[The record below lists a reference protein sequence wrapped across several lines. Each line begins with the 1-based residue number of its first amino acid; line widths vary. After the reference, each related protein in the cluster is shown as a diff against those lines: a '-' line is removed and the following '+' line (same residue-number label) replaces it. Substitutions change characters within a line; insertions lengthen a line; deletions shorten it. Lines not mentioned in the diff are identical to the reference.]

1 MKYAVIS
8 DVHAN
13 ESALAKVLADAH
25 AAGVGEVVCLGDVVG
40 YGPSP
45 SEAVALVR
53 SSCKTVIAGNHDDAV
68 SGRGGIEEFIDLAG
82 DAAARHRDALSSDD
96 IAWLKSL
103 PYTCRFGGAVA
114 AHGDL
119 FDPPK
124 FYYVESESDAK
135 ATFDATDSQLVF
147 VGHTHVPCI
156 FLTGQSGAVYRT
168 PPQDFT
174 LEAGKRYIV
183 NPGSVGYPRECD
195 GKCLSTYVIY
205 DDAENTVEFRSIPFA
220 VSSVMQR
227 GRPAGKT
234 RKWLVAAFVGAAA
247 VLAVFATWTLARKAP
262 EGERVPANDAKP
274 PNATAN
280 ADTPAPTNAPATKV
294 AAAAP
299 AAATAALP
307 AAKPA
312 VQKSPVIATKRLK
325 IPPKTKSISP
335 GIALRKKPKSPPV
348 NLRMR
353 YFDAKGRMV
362 HEEYAPV
369 KLSKGKTTLPWAA
382 RSKGAVEVEFA
393 VLKVRDGDKPALE
406 AFKPSVSN

>member
-1 MKYAVIS
+1 MRYAVIS

-13 ESALAKVLADAH
+13 ESALAKVLADAR
-25 AAGVGEVVCLGDVVG
+25 AAGAGEVVCLGDVVG

-53 SSCKTVIAGNHDDAV
+53 SSCRTVIAGNHDDAV

-96 IAWLKSL
+96 ISWLKSL
-103 PYTCRFGGAVA
+103 PYTCRFGAAVA

-124 FYYVESESDAK
+124 FYYVENDVDAK

-156 FLTGQSGAVYRT
+156 FLTGHSGAIYRT

-174 LEAGKRYIV
+174 LEDGKRYIV

-205 DDAENTVEFRSIPFA
+205 DDEEKTVEFRSIPFA

-227 GRPAGKT
+227 GRPGRTK
-234 RKWLVAAFVGAAA
+234 KMLVAAFVAMAA
-247 VLAVFATWTLARKAP
+247 VLAAVATWTLTRETPTGAARS
-262 EGERVPANDAKP
+262 
-274 PNATAN
+274 
-280 ADTPAPTNAPATKV
+280 
-294 AAAAP
+294 AP
-299 AAATAALP
+299 AAAAAAEPTKQETAVV
-307 AAKPA
+307 A
-312 VQKSPVIATKRLK
+312 VQRIK
-325 IPPKTKSISP
+325 IPGGAMAVSP
-335 GIALRKKPKSPPV
+335 GIVLRKKPKSPPI

-353 YFDAKGRMV
+353 YFDDAGRMIQEDYDLVKAARDKSIKLHVAKAKGAT
-362 HEEYAPV
+362 EI
-369 KLSKGKTTLPWAA
+369 
-382 RSKGAVEVEFA
+382 EFA
-393 VLKVRDGDKPALE
+393 VLKVKEDDQPGIE
-406 AFKPSVSN
+406 EFKPRFTDK

>member
-1 MKYAVIS
+1 MRYAVIS

-13 ESALAKVLADAH
+13 ESALAKVLADAR
-25 AAGVGEVVCLGDVVG
+25 AAGAGEVVCLGDVVG

-53 SSCKTVIAGNHDDAV
+53 SSCRTVIAGNHDDAV

-96 IAWLKSL
+96 ISWLKSL
-103 PYTCRFGGAVA
+103 PYTCRFGAAVA

-124 FYYVESESDAK
+124 FYYVENDVDAK

-156 FLTGQSGAVYRT
+156 FLTGHSGAIYRT

-174 LEAGKRYIV
+174 LEDGKRYIV

-205 DDAENTVEFRSIPFA
+205 DDEEKTVEFRSIPFA

-227 GRPAGKT
+227 GRPGRTK
-234 RKWLVAAFVGAAA
+234 KMLVTAFVAMAA
-247 VLAVFATWTLARKAP
+247 VLAAVATWTLTRETPTGAARS
-262 EGERVPANDAKP
+262 
-274 PNATAN
+274 
-280 ADTPAPTNAPATKV
+280 
-294 AAAAP
+294 AP
-299 AAATAALP
+299 AAAAAAEPTKQETAVV
-307 AAKPA
+307 A
-312 VQKSPVIATKRLK
+312 VQRIK
-325 IPPKTKSISP
+325 IPGGAMAVSP
-335 GIALRKKPKSPPV
+335 GIVLRKKPKSPPI

-353 YFDAKGRMV
+353 YFDDAGRMIQEDYDLVKAARDKSIKLHVAKAKG
-362 HEEYAPV
+362 A
-369 KLSKGKTTLPWAA
+369 T
-382 RSKGAVEVEFA
+382 EVEFA
-393 VLKVRDGDKPALE
+393 VLKVKEDDQPVIE
-406 AFKPSVSN
+406 EFKPRFTDK

>member
-1 MKYAVIS
+1 MRYAVIS

-13 ESALAKVLADAH
+13 ESALAKVLADAR
-25 AAGVGEVVCLGDVVG
+25 AAGAGEVVCLGDVVG

-53 SSCKTVIAGNHDDAV
+53 SSCRTVIAGNHDDAV

-96 IAWLKSL
+96 ISWLKSL
-103 PYTCRFGGAVA
+103 PYTCRFGAAVA

-124 FYYVESESDAK
+124 FYYVENDVDAK

-156 FLTGQSGAVYRT
+156 FLTGHSGAIYRT

-174 LEAGKRYIV
+174 LEDGKRYIV

-205 DDAENTVEFRSIPFA
+205 DDEEKTVEFRSIPFA

-227 GRPAGKT
+227 GRPGRTKKMLA
-234 RKWLVAAFVGAAA
+234 AAFVAMAA
-247 VLAVFATWTLARKAP
+247 VLAAVATWTLTRETPTGAARS
-262 EGERVPANDAKP
+262 
-274 PNATAN
+274 
-280 ADTPAPTNAPATKV
+280 
-294 AAAAP
+294 AP
-299 AAATAALP
+299 AAAAAAEPTKQETAVV
-307 AAKPA
+307 A
-312 VQKSPVIATKRLK
+312 VQRIK
-325 IPPKTKSISP
+325 IPGGAMAVSP
-335 GIALRKKPKSPPV
+335 GIVLRKKPKSPPI

-353 YFDAKGRMV
+353 YFDDAGRMIQEDYDLVKAARDKSIKLHVAKAKG
-362 HEEYAPV
+362 A
-369 KLSKGKTTLPWAA
+369 T
-382 RSKGAVEVEFA
+382 EVEFA
-393 VLKVRDGDKPALE
+393 VLKVKEDDQPVIE
-406 AFKPSVSN
+406 EFKPRFTDK